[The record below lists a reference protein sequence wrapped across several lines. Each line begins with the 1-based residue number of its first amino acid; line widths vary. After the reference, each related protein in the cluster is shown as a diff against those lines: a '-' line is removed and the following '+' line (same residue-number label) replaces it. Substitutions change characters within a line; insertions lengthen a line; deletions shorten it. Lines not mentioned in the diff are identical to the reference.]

1 METVKIAL
9 IQMRMQEDPTK
20 NLRHAEELI
29 KKAAAQHAEIICL
42 PELFHTLYFPQE
54 ESFDAKK
61 YAVTLESEM
70 IEELRTLSEQLKIIL
85 IVPFYEQKGTEQF
98 NTAAVFDTGLRIG
111 VYRKMH
117 IPHDPLFYEK
127 NYFTASEEGFM
138 TIKTRLGKIGVLICF
153 DQWYPEAARILA
165 LQGAEVIFYPTA
177 IGWGLE
183 EDILDQAQDAWEIIQ
198 RGHAIANNVFVCTVN
213 RIGKEQEILFW
224 GKSFVSDPFGR
235 ILQRAGIKQEEVIIQ
250 DIDLSEIHRL
260 RKSWGFMQNRRPS
273 QYHQLT
279 STKDNHKT
287 EDKL

>member
-1 METVKIAL
+1 MKIAL

-20 NLRHAEELI
+20 NLRHAVELI

-54 ESFDAKK
+54 ESSDAKK

-70 IEELRTLSEQLKIIL
+70 LEEFRTLSAQLKIIL
-85 IVPFYEQKGTEQF
+85 IVPFYEQKGTQQF
-98 NTAAVFDTGLRIG
+98 NTAAIFDTGKRIG

-117 IPHDPLFYEK
+117 IPQDPLFYEK
-127 NYFTASEEGFM
+127 KYFTASEEGFM
-138 TIKTRLGKIGVLICF
+138 AIKTRLGIIGVLICF

-183 EDILDQAQDAWEIIQ
+183 EDILDEAQVAWEIVQ

-213 RIGKEQEILFW
+213 RIGKEQEMLFW
-224 GKSFVSDPFGR
+224 GRSFVSDPFGR
-235 ILQRAGIKQEEVIIQ
+235 ILQRAGTKQEEIIIQ
-250 DIDLSEIHRL
+250 DLDLSECHRL
-260 RKSWGFMQNRRPS
+260 RKSWGFLQNRRP
-273 QYHQLT
+273 QHYNQLT
-279 STKDNHKT
+279 STTENHKT
-287 EDKL
+287 GNTL